1 MAKSNEPI
9 WWGPF
14 SAGGQISAFLTP
26 ITVIITGIAVPAGWI
41 SAQGLFNL
49 IHHPLARLYLF
60 VLIWLSLFHGSHRTL
75 TTLAELGLK
84 GIRGLLAVLCYGTAI
99 VGTVLAAVLLIRL

>member
-26 ITVIITGIAVPAGWI
+26 ITVVITGIAVPAGWI
-41 SAQGLFNL
+41 STQGLYNL
-49 IHHPLARLYLF
+49 LHHPLARLYLF
-60 VLIWLSLFHGSHRTL
+60 VLIWLPLFHGSHRTL
-75 TTLAELGLK
+75 TPLSELGLK
-84 GIRGLLAVLCYGTAI
+84 GIRSLLAVLLDGVAL
-99 VGTVLAAVLLIRL
+99 VGT